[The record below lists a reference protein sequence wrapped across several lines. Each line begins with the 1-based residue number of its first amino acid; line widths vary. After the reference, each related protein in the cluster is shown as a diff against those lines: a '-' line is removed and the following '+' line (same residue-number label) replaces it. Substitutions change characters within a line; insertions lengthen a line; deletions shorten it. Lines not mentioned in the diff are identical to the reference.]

1 MQAESKKRK
10 AGSGGGSTAWFPSAR
25 IVKGLQYADA
35 PHVSIALF
43 YQYISPLWSEARK
56 RDCLSFVEQFCQ
68 EHNIGGRVRV
78 GQEGM
83 NATVSG
89 LSDDLRAFTAALG
102 GFDQHFLKT
111 DFKFMDNLPVDR
123 AFGELKVRGLAMW
136 RKVPAG

>member
-1 MQAESKKRK
+1 MNLPDGPLFRWLAQNATVLRVK
-10 AGSGGGSTAWFPSAR
+10 ALLRRFQPW
-25 IVKGLQYADA
+25 
-35 PHVSIALF
+35 
-43 YQYISPLWSEARK
+43 
-56 RDCLSFVEQFCQ
+56 
-68 EHNIGGRVRV
+68 